1 MGNIEARDEKTKQDL
16 DQAELETLA

>member
-16 DQAELETLA
+16 DQAELETPA